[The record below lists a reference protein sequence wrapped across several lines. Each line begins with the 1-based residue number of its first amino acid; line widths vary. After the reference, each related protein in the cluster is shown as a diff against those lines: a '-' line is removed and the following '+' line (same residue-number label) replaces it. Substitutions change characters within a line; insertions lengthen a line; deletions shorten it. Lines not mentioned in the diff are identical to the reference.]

1 MQKLGDKIFIA
12 TGKNTVIAIEKLT
25 VSPEEMGMK
34 PVTKDGTN
42 PRDHIRLAEVWDILG
57 VLSEMNVREPDIDF
71 TSMKDVNELKEAL
84 EKTSLLE
91 RITRGKLS

>member
-1 MQKLGDKIFIA
+1 MKKLGDKIFVA
-12 TGKNTVIAIEKLT
+12 TGKDTVIAIEMLA

-34 PVTKDGTN
+34 PVSGDGTN

-71 TSMKDVNELKEAL
+71 ASMKDVSDLKEAL
-84 EKTSLLE
+84 EKTNLLE
-91 RITRGKLS
+91 RIARGKL

>member
-1 MQKLGDKIFIA
+1 MRKLGDKIFIA
-12 TGKNTVIAIEKLT
+12 VDKDTVIAIEKLT
-25 VSPEEMGMK
+25 VTPEEMGMK
-34 PVTKDGTN
+34 PITPDGVN

-71 TSMKDVNELKEAL
+71 ASMKDVNDLKEAL
-84 EKTSLLE
+84 EKTNLLE